1 MSSLCASEPEV
12 AHVFHLP
19 LSRLVDPSKLRKHM
33 FRGLHPYWAIN
44 VTDVVE
50 GTKSEDTLGK
60 EGVRWARETGIDE
73 MGGGVGGKLEV
84 WGLTGWYVNVLLR
97 ALRILE

>member
-1 MSSLCASEPEV
+1 
-12 AHVFHLP
+12 
-19 LSRLVDPSKLRKHM
+19 M

-50 GTKSEDTLGK
+50 STKSEDSLGNG
-60 EGVRWARETGIDE
+60 GVNWKGETGIDE
-73 MGGGVGGKLEV
+73 VGGGVGGKLEV